1 MKSQSK
7 FISCSLQTG
16 ANVPEKL
23 KNQIWGGKYIDFH
36 LLLENDGNKFK
47 FQFEMEGNNPEFS
60 LVEEKQRKPLTLS
73 RWLMALNKFTASI
86 CINKPELGPLP
97 PHHIKLTLEMS
108 REKGNWQYYDS
119 EFRKLVEKGEA
130 QWGST
135 HLELYL
141 RARLKNLS
149 SESQRNSFSNN
160 PRWLQGVCFS
170 FHRGTGCKFGNN
182 CKYQHKCFNCGFN
195 HSFSLC
201 SKPVTQPFKFQPS
214 NRNVGLQAQPFRTEF
229 GRAKNFTDNK
239 QSKVLPTPTSS
250 NPKTINTSK

>member
-1 MKSQSK
+1 LKSQSK

-36 LLLENDGNKFK
+36 LLLENNGNKFK
-47 FQFEMEGNNPEFS
+47 FKFEMEGNNPEFS

-73 RWLMALNKFTASI
+73 QWLMAWNKFTASI

-97 PHHIKLTLEMS
+97 PHHLQLILEMS
-108 REKGNWQYYDS
+108 REKGNWQHYDS
-119 EFRKLVEKGEA
+119 EYRKLVEKGEA

-160 PRWLQGVCFS
+160 PRWPQGF
-170 FHRGTGCKFGNN
+170 FFPFTGEKVANLEAIANISTSVSIVVLTIHF
-182 CKYQHKCFNCGFN
+182 
-195 HSFSLC
+195 LC
-201 SKPVTQPFKFQPS
+201 VQNQ
-214 NRNVGLQAQPFRTEF
+214 
-229 GRAKNFTDNK
+229 
-239 QSKVLPTPTSS
+239 
-250 NPKTINTSK
+250 